1 MISNLEK
8 YKKDLEQL
16 IFNGWQLLSAM
27 NLECHPNK
35 FEEALKK
42 SIKTKKEIDE
52 IKKDIP
58 FFNDKYQT
66 WYSESLAIVK
76 FLLPDRVQDFIKLYE
91 KPKGRKD
98 IAYGNYVIEDYLQN
112 LQVTTALGDVKVAP
126 YAAIPQ
132 FQQQLNILK
141 SVKQRF
147 ESSLFDIKQL
157 VQADLFDSEL
167 ESAKE
172 LNKKGFSRGA
182 GAIAGVVLEKH
193 LSQVCDNHNVKIT
206 KNNPTINDFNQ
217 YFKNTDIIE
226 IKDWRFIQR
235 LADLRNLCDH
245 NKKTEPKQE
254 DIKELITGV
263 EKVSKTI
270 F

>member
-8 YKKDLEQL
+8 YKKDLDKL
-16 IFNGWQLLSAM
+16 ITNGGELLNAM
-27 NLECHPNK
+27 QFECHPEE
-35 FEEALKK
+35 FENAIKKAL
-42 SIKTKKEIDE
+42 KTKKEIDE
-52 IKKDIP
+52 FKKKLP
-58 FFNDKYQT
+58 TFSEKYQH
-66 WYSESLAIVK
+66 WYSESLSVVK
-76 FLLPDRVQDFIKLYE
+76 FFLPDRVTDFIKLYE
-91 KPKGRKD
+91 KPKGRKE

-112 LQVTTALGDVKVAP
+112 LRVTTGFGDVKVAP

-141 SVKQRF
+141 SVKQKF

-167 ESAKE
+167 EAAKE
-172 LNKKGFSRGA
+172 LNKQGFVRGA

-193 LSQVCDNHNVKIT
+193 LAQVCDNHTVKIT
-206 KNNPTINDFNQ
+206 KKNPAINDYNQ
-217 YFKNTDIIE
+217 LLKDAEIIE
-226 IKDWRFIQR
+226 VKDWRFIQR

-245 NKKTEPKQE
+245 NKKVEPKKT
-254 DIKELITGV
+254 DIEELIEGV